1 MRESKMGLFDKLF
14 RRPERDQAREYF
26 KTLTAYRPVFH
37 DWRGEIYESALVR
50 AAIDARARHISKL
63 KVEMVG
69 TAKPELQRLMR
80 LGPNQFQTWG
90 QFLYRVSTI
99 LDVNSTAFIVPI
111 VDEDL
116 KVTGYY
122 PVLPE
127 KVEVVEYQGE
137 PWLKY
142 QFSHGQT
149 AAIEMSRCAVL
160 NRFQYRSDF
169 FGTGNR
175 ALDET
180 MDLITIQNQG
190 IKEGAKNSATYRFM
204 ARTTNFT
211 TPDDL
216 ANERKRFSERNL
228 SAEAEGGGVLLFP
241 NTYTDIKQLTGDTY
255 SPDPAQMDLIRSNVF
270 EYFGVNEDVLQNR
283 AYGDAWSA
291 FYEGA
296 LEPFAIQFSDVMT
309 KAMFTENERSRGSEL
324 MLTANRL
331 QYLSNSDKLNVTAQL
346 TDRGIF
352 SINESREV
360 FNLPPVEGGDVRTIR
375 GEYKNAEEI
384 GGEDGTED

>member
-1 MRESKMGLFDKLF
+1 MGLFDKLF
-14 RRPERDQAREYF
+14 RPQREKQRADEYF

-37 DWRGEIYESALVR
+37 DWRGELYESALVR

-63 KVEMVG
+63 KVETVG
-69 TAKPELQRLMR
+69 TAKPELQRLLK

-111 VDEDL
+111 VDKDL
-116 KVTGYY
+116 KVTGYF

-127 KVEVVEYQGE
+127 RVEIIEFNGE

-142 QFSHGQT
+142 KFTHGQE
-149 AAIEMSRCAVL
+149 AAIEMKYCAVL

-180 MDLITIQNQG
+180 MDLISIQNQG

-211 TPDDL
+211 APDDL
-216 ANERKRFSERNL
+216 REERKRFSERNL
-228 SAEAEGGGVLLFP
+228 SAEADGGGVLLFP
-241 NTYTDIKQLTGDTY
+241 NTYTDIKQLAGDTY
-255 SPDPAQMDLIRSNVF
+255 SPDPKQMELIQTNVF
-270 EYFGVNEDVLQNR
+270 DYFGVNEDVLQNK

-296 LEPFAIQFSDVMT
+296 IEVFAIQFSDAMT
-309 KAMFTENERSRGSEL
+309 KAIFTENERSRGSEL
-324 MLTANRL
+324 ILTANRL
-331 QYLSNSDKLNVTAQL
+331 QYLSNADKLNVTAQL

-352 SINESREV
+352 SINEAREV

-384 GGEDGTED
+384 NGGNEDGNED

>member
-1 MRESKMGLFDKLF
+1 MGLFDKLF
-14 RRPERDQAREYF
+14 RPQREKQRADEYF

-37 DWRGEIYESALVR
+37 DWRGELYESALVR

-63 KVEMVG
+63 KVETVG
-69 TAKPELQRLMR
+69 TAKPELQRLLK

-111 VDEDL
+111 VDNDL
-116 KVTGYY
+116 KVTGYF

-127 KVEVVEYQGE
+127 KVEIIEFNGE

-142 QFSHGQT
+142 KFTHGQE
-149 AAIEMSRCAVL
+149 AAIEMKYCAVL

-180 MDLITIQNQG
+180 MDLISIQNQG

-216 ANERKRFSERNL
+216 REERKRFSERNL
-228 SAEAEGGGVLLFP
+228 SAEADGGGVLLFP
-241 NTYTDIKQLTGDTY
+241 NTYTDIKQLAGDTY
-255 SPDPAQMDLIRSNVF
+255 SPDPKQMELIQTNVF
-270 EYFGVNEDVLQNR
+270 DYFGVNEDVLQNK

-296 LEPFAIQFSDVMT
+296 IEVFAIQFSDAMT
-309 KAMFTENERSRGSEL
+309 KAIFTENERSRGSEL
-324 MLTANRL
+324 ILTANRL
-331 QYLSNSDKLNVTAQL
+331 QYLSNADKLNVTAQL

-352 SINESREV
+352 SINEAREV

-384 GGEDGTED
+384 NGGQDGDED

>member
-1 MRESKMGLFDKLF
+1 MGLFDKLF
-14 RRPERDQAREYF
+14 RPQREKQRADEYF

-37 DWRGEIYESALVR
+37 DWRGELYESALVR

-63 KVEMVG
+63 KVETVG
-69 TAKPELQRLMR
+69 TAKPELQRLLK

-111 VDEDL
+111 VDKDL
-116 KVTGYY
+116 KVTGYF

-127 KVEVVEYQGE
+127 KVEIIEFNGE

-142 QFSHGQT
+142 KFTHGQT
-149 AAIEMSRCAVL
+149 AAIEMKYCAVL

-180 MDLITIQNQG
+180 MDLISIQNQG

-204 ARTTNFT
+204 AKTTNFT

-216 ANERKRFSERNL
+216 REERKRFSERNL
-228 SAEAEGGGVLLFP
+228 SAEADGGGVLLFP
-241 NTYTDIKQLTGDTY
+241 NTYTDIKQLAGDTY
-255 SPDPAQMDLIRSNVF
+255 SPDPKQMELIQTNVF
-270 EYFGVNEDVLQNR
+270 DYFGVNEDVLQNK

-296 LEPFAIQFSDVMT
+296 IEVFAIQFSDAMT
-309 KAMFTENERSRGSEL
+309 KAIFTENERSRGSEL
-324 MLTANRL
+324 ILTANRL
-331 QYLSNSDKLNVTAQL
+331 QYLSNADKLNVTAQL

-352 SINESREV
+352 SINEAREV

-384 GGEDGTED
+384 NGGQDGDES

>member
-1 MRESKMGLFDKLF
+1 MGLFDKLF
-14 RRPERDQAREYF
+14 RPQRERKRADEYF

-37 DWRGEIYESALVR
+37 DWRGELYESALVR

-69 TAKPELQRLMR
+69 TAKPELQRLLK

-111 VDEDL
+111 VDKDL
-116 KVTGYY
+116 KITGYF

-127 KVEVVEYQGE
+127 RVEIIEFNGE

-142 QFSHGQT
+142 KFTHGQE
-149 AAIEMSRCAVL
+149 AAIEMKYCAVL

-180 MDLITIQNQG
+180 MDLISIQNQG

-216 ANERKRFSERNL
+216 REERKRFSERNL
-228 SAEAEGGGVLLFP
+228 SAEADGGGVLLFP
-241 NTYTDIKQLTGDTY
+241 NTYTDIKQLAGDTY
-255 SPDPAQMDLIRSNVF
+255 SPDPKQMELIQTNVF
-270 EYFGVNEDVLQNR
+270 DYFGVNEDVLQNK

-296 LEPFAIQFSDVMT
+296 IEVFAIQFSDAMT
-309 KAMFTENERSRGSEL
+309 KAIFTENERSRGSEL
-324 MLTANRL
+324 ILTANRL
-331 QYLSNSDKLNVTAQL
+331 QYLSNADKLNVTAQL

-352 SINESREV
+352 SINEAREV

-384 GGEDGTED
+384 NGGQDGDES

>member
-1 MRESKMGLFDKLF
+1 MGLFDKLF
-14 RRPERDQAREYF
+14 RPQREKQRADEYF
-26 KTLTAYRPVFH
+26 RTLTAYRPVFH
-37 DWRGEIYESALVR
+37 DWRGELYESALVR

-63 KVEMVG
+63 KVETVG
-69 TAKPELQRLMR
+69 TAKPELQRLLK

-111 VDEDL
+111 VDKDL
-116 KVTGYY
+116 KITGYF

-127 KVEVVEYQGE
+127 RVEIVEFNGE

-142 QFSHGQT
+142 KFTHGQT
-149 AAIEMSRCAVL
+149 AAIEMKYCAVL

-180 MDLITIQNQG
+180 MDLISIQNQG

-216 ANERKRFSERNL
+216 KEERKRFSERNL

-241 NTYTDIKQLTGDTY
+241 NTYMDIKQLAGDTY
-255 SPDPAQMDLIRSNVF
+255 SPDPKQMELIQTNVF
-270 EYFGVNEDVLQNR
+270 DYFGVNEDVLQNK

-296 LEPFAIQFSDVMT
+296 IEVFAIQFSDAMT
-309 KAMFTENERSRGSEL
+309 KAAFTENERSRGSEI

-331 QYLSNSDKLNVTAQL
+331 
-346 TDRGIF
+346 
-352 SINESREV
+352 
-360 FNLPPVEGGDVRTIR
+360 
-375 GEYKNAEEI
+375 
-384 GGEDGTED
+384 

>member
-1 MRESKMGLFDKLF
+1 MGLFDKLF
-14 RRPERDQAREYF
+14 RPQRERKRADEYF

-37 DWRGEIYESALVR
+37 DWRGELYESALVR

-63 KVEMVG
+63 KVETVG
-69 TAKPELQRLMR
+69 TAKPELQRLLK

-111 VDEDL
+111 VDNDL
-116 KVTGYY
+116 KVTGYF

-127 KVEVVEYQGE
+127 KVEIIEFNGE

-142 QFSHGQT
+142 KFTHGQE
-149 AAIEMSRCAVL
+149 AAIEMKYCAVL

-180 MDLITIQNQG
+180 MDLISIQNQG

-216 ANERKRFSERNL
+216 REERKRFSERNL
-228 SAEAEGGGVLLFP
+228 SAEADGGGVLLFP
-241 NTYTDIKQLTGDTY
+241 NTYTDIKQLAGDTY
-255 SPDPAQMDLIRSNVF
+255 SPDPKQMELIQTNVF
-270 EYFGVNEDVLQNR
+270 DYFGVNEDVLQNK

-296 LEPFAIQFSDVMT
+296 IEVFAIQFSDAMT
-309 KAMFTENERSRGSEL
+309 KAIFTENERSRGSEL
-324 MLTANRL
+324 ILTANRL
-331 QYLSNSDKLNVTAQL
+331 QYLSNADKLNVTAQL

-352 SINESREV
+352 SINEAREV

-384 GGEDGTED
+384 NGGNEDGNED

>member
-1 MRESKMGLFDKLF
+1 MGLFDKLF
-14 RRPERDQAREYF
+14 RPQRERQRADEYF
-26 KTLTAYRPVFH
+26 RTLTAYRPVFH
-37 DWRGEIYESALVR
+37 DWRGELYESALVR

-63 KVEMVG
+63 KVETVG
-69 TAKPELQRLMR
+69 TAKPELQRLLK

-111 VDEDL
+111 VDKDL
-116 KVTGYY
+116 KITGYF

-127 KVEVVEYQGE
+127 RVEIIEFNGE

-142 QFSHGQT
+142 KFTHGQT
-149 AAIEMSRCAVL
+149 AAIEMKYCAVL

-180 MDLITIQNQG
+180 MDLISIQNQG

-216 ANERKRFSERNL
+216 REERKRFSERNL

-241 NTYTDIKQLTGDTY
+241 NTYTDIKQLAGDTY
-255 SPDPAQMDLIRSNVF
+255 SPDPKQMELIQTNVF
-270 EYFGVNEDVLQNR
+270 DYFGVNEDVLQNK

-296 LEPFAIQFSDVMT
+296 IEVFAIQFSDAMT
-309 KAMFTENERSRGSEL
+309 KAAFTENERSRGSEII
-324 MLTANRL
+324 LTANRL
-331 QYLSNSDKLNVTAQL
+331 QYLSNADKLAVTAQL

-352 SINESREV
+352 SINEAREV

-375 GEYKNAEEI
+375 GEYKNAEDI
-384 GGEDGTED
+384 NGGNDDGNEN

>member
-1 MRESKMGLFDKLF
+1 MGLFDKLF
-14 RRPERDQAREYF
+14 RPQRERKRADEYF

-37 DWRGEIYESALVR
+37 DWRGELYESALVR

-69 TAKPELQRLMR
+69 TAKPELQRLLK

-111 VDEDL
+111 VDKDL
-116 KVTGYY
+116 KVTGYF

-127 KVEVVEYQGE
+127 KVEIIEFNGE

-142 QFSHGQT
+142 KFTHGQE
-149 AAIEMSRCAVL
+149 AAIEMKYCAVL

-180 MDLITIQNQG
+180 MDLISIQNQG

-216 ANERKRFSERNL
+216 REERKRFSERNL
-228 SAEAEGGGVLLFP
+228 SAEADGGGVLLFP
-241 NTYTDIKQLTGDTY
+241 NTYTDIKQLAGDTY
-255 SPDPAQMDLIRSNVF
+255 SPDPKQMELIQTNVF
-270 EYFGVNEDVLQNR
+270 DYFGVNEDVLQNK

-296 LEPFAIQFSDVMT
+296 IEVFAIQFSDAMT
-309 KAMFTENERSRGSEL
+309 KAIFTENERSRGSEL
-324 MLTANRL
+324 ILTANRL
-331 QYLSNSDKLNVTAQL
+331 QYLSNADKLNVTAQL

-352 SINESREV
+352 SINEAREV

-384 GGEDGTED
+384 NGGQDGDED

>member
-1 MRESKMGLFDKLF
+1 MGLFDKLF
-14 RRPERDQAREYF
+14 RPQRERKRADEYF

-37 DWRGEIYESALVR
+37 DWRGELYESALVR

-63 KVEMVG
+63 KVETVG
-69 TAKPELQRLMR
+69 TAKPELQRLLK

-111 VDEDL
+111 VDKDL
-116 KVTGYY
+116 KVTGYF

-127 KVEVVEYQGE
+127 RVEIIEFNGE

-142 QFSHGQT
+142 KFTHGQE
-149 AAIEMSRCAVL
+149 AAIEMKYCAVL

-180 MDLITIQNQG
+180 MDLISIQNQG

-216 ANERKRFSERNL
+216 REERKRFSERNL
-228 SAEAEGGGVLLFP
+228 SAEADGGGVLLFP
-241 NTYTDIKQLTGDTY
+241 NTYTDIKQLAGDTY
-255 SPDPAQMDLIRSNVF
+255 SPDPKQMELIQTNVF
-270 EYFGVNEDVLQNR
+270 DYFGVNEDVLQNK

-296 LEPFAIQFSDVMT
+296 IEVFAIQFSDAMT
-309 KAMFTENERSRGSEL
+309 KAIFTENERSRGSEL
-324 MLTANRL
+324 ILTANRL
-331 QYLSNSDKLNVTAQL
+331 QYLSNADKLNVTAQL

-352 SINESREV
+352 SINEAREV

-384 GGEDGTED
+384 NGGNNDDGN

>member
-1 MRESKMGLFDKLF
+1 MGLFDKLF
-14 RRPERDQAREYF
+14 RPQREKQRADEYF
-26 KTLTAYRPVFH
+26 RTLTAYRPVFH
-37 DWRGEIYESALVR
+37 DWRGELYESALVR

-63 KVEMVG
+63 KVETVG
-69 TAKPELQRLMR
+69 TAKPELQRLLK

-111 VDEDL
+111 VDKDL
-116 KVTGYY
+116 KITGYF

-127 KVEVVEYQGE
+127 RVEIVEFNGE

-142 QFSHGQT
+142 KFTHGQT
-149 AAIEMSRCAVL
+149 AAIEMKYCAVL

-180 MDLITIQNQG
+180 MDLISIQNQG

-216 ANERKRFSERNL
+216 REERKRFSERNL
-228 SAEAEGGGVLLFP
+228 SAEADGGGVLLFP
-241 NTYTDIKQLTGDTY
+241 NTYTDIKQLAGDTY
-255 SPDPAQMDLIRSNVF
+255 SPDPRQMELIQTNVF
-270 EYFGVNEDVLQNR
+270 DYFGVNEDVLQNK

-296 LEPFAIQFSDVMT
+296 IEVFAIQFSDAMT
-309 KAMFTENERSRGSEL
+309 KAAFTENERSRGSEII
-324 MLTANRL
+324 LTANRL
-331 QYLSNSDKLNVTAQL
+331 QYLSNADKLAVTAQL

-352 SINESREV
+352 SINEAREV

-375 GEYKNAEEI
+375 GEYKNAEDI
-384 GGEDGTED
+384 NGGNDDGNED

>member
-1 MRESKMGLFDKLF
+1 MGLFDKLF
-14 RRPERDQAREYF
+14 RPQREKQRADEYF

-37 DWRGEIYESALVR
+37 DWRGELYESALVR

-63 KVEMVG
+63 KVETVG
-69 TAKPELQRLMR
+69 TAKPELQRLLK

-111 VDEDL
+111 VDKDL
-116 KVTGYY
+116 KATGYF

-127 KVEVVEYQGE
+127 KVEIIEFNGE

-142 QFSHGQT
+142 KFTHGQE
-149 AAIEMSRCAVL
+149 AAIEMKYCAVL

-180 MDLITIQNQG
+180 MDLISIQNQG

-216 ANERKRFSERNL
+216 REERKRFSERNL
-228 SAEAEGGGVLLFP
+228 SAEADGGGVLLFP
-241 NTYTDIKQLTGDTY
+241 NTYTDIKQLAGDTY
-255 SPDPAQMDLIRSNVF
+255 SPDPKQMELIQTNVF
-270 EYFGVNEDVLQNR
+270 DYFGVNEDVLQNK

-296 LEPFAIQFSDVMT
+296 IEVFAIQFSDAMT
-309 KAMFTENERSRGSEL
+309 KAIFTENERSRGSEL
-324 MLTANRL
+324 ILTANRL
-331 QYLSNSDKLNVTAQL
+331 QYLSNADKLNVTAQL

-352 SINESREV
+352 SINEAREV

-384 GGEDGTED
+384 NGGQDGDED

>member
-1 MRESKMGLFDKLF
+1 MSMGLFDKLF
-14 RRPERDQAREYF
+14 RPQRERQRADEYF

-37 DWRGEIYESALVR
+37 DWRGELYESALVR

-63 KVEMVG
+63 KVETVG
-69 TAKPELQRLMR
+69 TAKPELQRLLK

-111 VDEDL
+111 VDKDL
-116 KVTGYY
+116 KITGYF

-127 KVEVVEYQGE
+127 RVEIIEFNGE

-142 QFSHGQT
+142 KFTHGQE
-149 AAIEMSRCAVL
+149 AAIEMKYCAVL

-180 MDLITIQNQG
+180 MDLISIQNQG

-216 ANERKRFSERNL
+216 REERKRFSERNL
-228 SAEAEGGGVLLFP
+228 SAEADGGGVLLFP
-241 NTYTDIKQLTGDTY
+241 NTYTDIKQLAGDTY
-255 SPDPAQMDLIRSNVF
+255 SPDPKQMELIQTNVF
-270 EYFGVNEDVLQNR
+270 DYFGVNEDVLQNK

-296 LEPFAIQFSDVMT
+296 IEVFAIQFSDAMT
-309 KAMFTENERSRGSEL
+309 KAIFTENERSRGSEL
-324 MLTANRL
+324 ILTANRL
-331 QYLSNSDKLNVTAQL
+331 QYLSNADKLNVTAQL

-352 SINESREV
+352 SINEAREV

-384 GGEDGTED
+384 NGGNEDGNED

>member
-1 MRESKMGLFDKLF
+1 MGLFDKLF
-14 RRPERDQAREYF
+14 RPQRERQLADEYF

-37 DWRGEIYESALVR
+37 DWRGELYESALVR

-63 KVEMVG
+63 KVETVG
-69 TAKPELQRLMR
+69 TAKPELQRLLK

-111 VDEDL
+111 VDKDL
-116 KVTGYY
+116 KVTGYF

-127 KVEVVEYQGE
+127 RVEIIEFNGE

-142 QFSHGQT
+142 KFTHGQE
-149 AAIEMSRCAVL
+149 AAIEMKYCAVL

-180 MDLITIQNQG
+180 MDLISIQNQG

-216 ANERKRFSERNL
+216 REERKRFSERNL
-228 SAEAEGGGVLLFP
+228 SAEADGGGVLLFP
-241 NTYTDIKQLTGDTY
+241 NTYTDIKQLAGDTY
-255 SPDPAQMDLIRSNVF
+255 SPDPKQMELIQTNVF
-270 EYFGVNEDVLQNR
+270 DYFGVNEDVLQNK

-296 LEPFAIQFSDVMT
+296 IEVFAIQFSDAMT
-309 KAMFTENERSRGSEL
+309 KAIFTENERSRGSEL
-324 MLTANRL
+324 ILTANRL
-331 QYLSNSDKLNVTAQL
+331 QYLSNADKLNVTAQL

-352 SINESREV
+352 TINEAREV

-384 GGEDGTED
+384 NGGDSESEL

>member
-1 MRESKMGLFDKLF
+1 MGLFDKLF
-14 RRPERDQAREYF
+14 RPQRERQRADEYF

-37 DWRGEIYESALVR
+37 DWRGELYESALVR

-63 KVEMVG
+63 KVETVG
-69 TAKPELQRLMR
+69 TAKPELQRLLR

-111 VDEDL
+111 VDKDL
-116 KVTGYY
+116 KVTGYF

-127 KVEVVEYQGE
+127 RVEIIEFNGE

-142 QFSHGQT
+142 KFTHGQE
-149 AAIEMSRCAVL
+149 AAIEMKYCAVL

-180 MDLITIQNQG
+180 MDLISIQNQG

-216 ANERKRFSERNL
+216 REERKRFSERNL
-228 SAEAEGGGVLLFP
+228 SAEADGGGVLLFP
-241 NTYTDIKQLTGDTY
+241 NTYTDIKQLAGDTY
-255 SPDPAQMDLIRSNVF
+255 SPDPKQMELIQTNVF
-270 EYFGVNEDVLQNR
+270 DYFGVNEDVLQNK

-296 LEPFAIQFSDVMT
+296 IEVFAIQFSDAMT
-309 KAMFTENERSRGSEL
+309 KAIFTENERSRGSEL
-324 MLTANRL
+324 ILTANRL
-331 QYLSNSDKLNVTAQL
+331 QYLSNADKLNVTAQL

-352 SINESREV
+352 SINEAREV

-384 GGEDGTED
+384 NGGDSESEL

>member
-1 MRESKMGLFDKLF
+1 MGLFDKLF
-14 RRPERDQAREYF
+14 RPQRERKRADEYF

-37 DWRGEIYESALVR
+37 DWRGELYESALVR

-63 KVEMVG
+63 KVETVG
-69 TAKPELQRLMR
+69 TAKPELQRLLK

-111 VDEDL
+111 VDKDL
-116 KVTGYY
+116 KITGYF

-127 KVEVVEYQGE
+127 RVEIIEFNGE

-142 QFSHGQT
+142 KFTHGQE
-149 AAIEMSRCAVL
+149 AAIEMKYCAVL

-180 MDLITIQNQG
+180 MDLISIQNQG

-216 ANERKRFSERNL
+216 REERKRFSERNL
-228 SAEAEGGGVLLFP
+228 SAEADGGGVLLFP
-241 NTYTDIKQLTGDTY
+241 NTYTDIKQLAGDTY
-255 SPDPAQMDLIRSNVF
+255 SPDPKQMELIQTNVF
-270 EYFGVNEDVLQNR
+270 DYFGVNEDVLQNK

-296 LEPFAIQFSDVMT
+296 IEVFAIQFSDAMT
-309 KAMFTENERSRGSEL
+309 KAIFTENERSRGSEL
-324 MLTANRL
+324 ILTANRL
-331 QYLSNSDKLNVTAQL
+331 QYLSNADKLNVTAQL

-352 SINESREV
+352 SINEAREV

-384 GGEDGTED
+384 NGGDSESEL

>member
-1 MRESKMGLFDKLF
+1 MSMGLFDKLF
-14 RRPERDQAREYF
+14 RPQRERKRADEYF

-37 DWRGEIYESALVR
+37 DWRGELYESALVR

-69 TAKPELQRLMR
+69 TAKPELQRLLK

-111 VDEDL
+111 VDKDL
-116 KVTGYY
+116 KVTGYF

-127 KVEVVEYQGE
+127 KVEIIEFNGE

-142 QFSHGQT
+142 KFTHGQT
-149 AAIEMSRCAVL
+149 AAIEMKYCAVL

-180 MDLITIQNQG
+180 MDLISIQNQG

-216 ANERKRFSERNL
+216 REERKRFSERNL
-228 SAEAEGGGVLLFP
+228 SAEADGGGVLLFP
-241 NTYTDIKQLTGDTY
+241 NTYTDIKQLAGDTY
-255 SPDPAQMDLIRSNVF
+255 SPDPKQMELIQTNVF
-270 EYFGVNEDVLQNR
+270 DYFGVNEDVLQNK

-296 LEPFAIQFSDVMT
+296 IEVFAIQFSDAMT
-309 KAMFTENERSRGSEL
+309 KAIFTENERSRGSEL
-324 MLTANRL
+324 ILTANRL
-331 QYLSNSDKLNVTAQL
+331 QYLSNADKLNVTAQL

-352 SINESREV
+352 SINEAREV

-384 GGEDGTED
+384 NGGQDGDED

>member
-1 MRESKMGLFDKLF
+1 MGLFDKLF
-14 RRPERDQAREYF
+14 RPQRERQRADEYF

-37 DWRGEIYESALVR
+37 DWRGELYESALVR

-63 KVEMVG
+63 KVETVG
-69 TAKPELQRLMR
+69 TAKPELQRLLK

-111 VDEDL
+111 VDKDL
-116 KVTGYY
+116 KITGYF

-127 KVEVVEYQGE
+127 KVEIIEFNGE

-142 QFSHGQT
+142 KFTHGQT
-149 AAIEMSRCAVL
+149 AAIEMKYCAVL

-180 MDLITIQNQG
+180 MDLISIQNQG

-216 ANERKRFSERNL
+216 REERKRFSERNL
-228 SAEAEGGGVLLFP
+228 SAEADGGGVLLFP
-241 NTYTDIKQLTGDTY
+241 NTYTDIKQLAGDTY
-255 SPDPAQMDLIRSNVF
+255 SPDPKQMELIQTNVF
-270 EYFGVNEDVLQNR
+270 DYFGVNEDVLQNK

-296 LEPFAIQFSDVMT
+296 IEVFAIQFSDAMT
-309 KAMFTENERSRGSEL
+309 KAIFTENERSRGSEL
-324 MLTANRL
+324 LLTANRL
-331 QYLSNSDKLNVTAQL
+331 QYLSNADKLNVTAQL

-352 SINESREV
+352 SINEAREV

-384 GGEDGTED
+384 NGGNDDGNEN

>member
-1 MRESKMGLFDKLF
+1 MGLFDKLF
-14 RRPERDQAREYF
+14 RPQRERQRADEYF

-37 DWRGEIYESALVR
+37 DWRGELYESALVR

-63 KVEMVG
+63 KVETVG
-69 TAKPELQRLMR
+69 TAKPELQRLLK

-111 VDEDL
+111 VDKDL
-116 KVTGYY
+116 KVTGYF

-127 KVEVVEYQGE
+127 KVEIIEFNGE

-142 QFSHGQT
+142 KFTHGQE
-149 AAIEMSRCAVL
+149 AAIEMKYCAVL

-180 MDLITIQNQG
+180 MDLISIQNQG

-216 ANERKRFSERNL
+216 REERKRFSERNL
-228 SAEAEGGGVLLFP
+228 SAEADGGGVLLFP
-241 NTYTDIKQLTGDTY
+241 NTYTDIKQLAGDTY
-255 SPDPAQMDLIRSNVF
+255 SPDPKQMELIQTNVF
-270 EYFGVNEDVLQNR
+270 DYFGVNEDVLQNK

-296 LEPFAIQFSDVMT
+296 IEVFAIQFSDAMT
-309 KAMFTENERSRGSEL
+309 KAIFTENERSRGSEL
-324 MLTANRL
+324 ILTANRL
-331 QYLSNSDKLNVTAQL
+331 QYLSNADKLNVTAQL

-352 SINESREV
+352 SINEAREV

-384 GGEDGTED
+384 NGGQDGDED

>member
-1 MRESKMGLFDKLF
+1 MGLFDKLF
-14 RRPERDQAREYF
+14 RPQREKQRADEYF

-37 DWRGEIYESALVR
+37 DWRGELYESALVR

-63 KVEMVG
+63 KVETVG
-69 TAKPELQRLMR
+69 TAKPELQRLLR

-111 VDEDL
+111 VDKDL
-116 KVTGYY
+116 KVTGYF

-127 KVEVVEYQGE
+127 RVEIIEFNGE

-142 QFSHGQT
+142 KFTHGQE
-149 AAIEMSRCAVL
+149 AAIEMKYCAVL

-180 MDLITIQNQG
+180 MDLISIQNQG

-216 ANERKRFSERNL
+216 KEERKRFSDRNL
-228 SAEAEGGGVLLFP
+228 SAEADGGGVLLFP
-241 NTYTDIKQLTGDTY
+241 NTYKDIKQLAGDTY
-255 SPDPAQMDLIRSNVF
+255 SPDPKQMELIQTNVF
-270 EYFGVNEDVLQNR
+270 DYFGVNEDVLQNK

-296 LEPFAIQFSDVMT
+296 IEVFAIQFSDAMT
-309 KAMFTENERSRGSEL
+309 KAIFTENERSRGSEL
-324 MLTANRL
+324 ILTANRL
-331 QYLSNSDKLNVTAQL
+331 QYLSNADKLNVTAQL

-352 SINESREV
+352 TINEAREV

-384 GGEDGTED
+384 NGGNNDDGN

>member
-1 MRESKMGLFDKLF
+1 MGLFDKLF
-14 RRPERDQAREYF
+14 RPQRERKRADEYF

-37 DWRGEIYESALVR
+37 DWRGELYESALVR

-63 KVEMVG
+63 KVETVG
-69 TAKPELQRLMR
+69 TAKPELQRLLK

-111 VDEDL
+111 VDKDL
-116 KVTGYY
+116 KATGYF

-127 KVEVVEYQGE
+127 KVEIIEFNGE

-142 QFSHGQT
+142 KFTHGQE
-149 AAIEMSRCAVL
+149 AAIEMKYCAVL

-180 MDLITIQNQG
+180 MDLISIQNQG

-204 ARTTNFT
+204 AKTTNFT

-216 ANERKRFSERNL
+216 REERKRFSERNL
-228 SAEAEGGGVLLFP
+228 SAEADGGGVLLFP
-241 NTYTDIKQLTGDTY
+241 NTYTDIKQLAGDTY
-255 SPDPAQMDLIRSNVF
+255 SPDPKQMELIQTNVF
-270 EYFGVNEDVLQNR
+270 DYFGVNEDVLQNK

-296 LEPFAIQFSDVMT
+296 IEVFAIQFSDAMT
-309 KAMFTENERSRGSEL
+309 KAIFTENERSRGSEL
-324 MLTANRL
+324 ILTANRL
-331 QYLSNSDKLNVTAQL
+331 QYLSNADKLNVTAQL

-352 SINESREV
+352 SINEAREV

-384 GGEDGTED
+384 NGGNEDETGT

>member
-1 MRESKMGLFDKLF
+1 MSMGLFDKLF
-14 RRPERDQAREYF
+14 RPQREKQRADEYF

-37 DWRGEIYESALVR
+37 DWRGELYESALVR

-63 KVEMVG
+63 KVETVG
-69 TAKPELQRLMR
+69 TAKPELQRLLR

-111 VDEDL
+111 VDKDL
-116 KVTGYY
+116 KVTGYF

-127 KVEVVEYQGE
+127 RVEIIEFNGE

-142 QFSHGQT
+142 KFTHGQE
-149 AAIEMSRCAVL
+149 AAIEMKYCAVL

-180 MDLITIQNQG
+180 MDLISIQNQG

-216 ANERKRFSERNL
+216 KEERKRFSDRNL
-228 SAEAEGGGVLLFP
+228 SAEADGGGVLLFP
-241 NTYTDIKQLTGDTY
+241 NTYKDIKQLAGDTY
-255 SPDPAQMDLIRSNVF
+255 SPDPKQMELIQTNVF
-270 EYFGVNEDVLQNR
+270 DYFGVNEDVLQNK

-296 LEPFAIQFSDVMT
+296 IEVFAIQFSDAMT
-309 KAMFTENERSRGSEL
+309 KAIFTENERSRGSEL
-324 MLTANRL
+324 ILTANRL
-331 QYLSNSDKLNVTAQL
+331 QYLSNADKLNVTAQL

-352 SINESREV
+352 TINEAREV

-384 GGEDGTED
+384 NGGNNDDGN

>member
-1 MRESKMGLFDKLF
+1 MGLFDKLF
-14 RRPERDQAREYF
+14 RPQRKRKEAKEFFR
-26 KTLTAYRPVFH
+26 TLTAYRPVFH
-37 DWRGEIYESALVR
+37 DWKGEIYESELVR

-63 KVEMVG
+63 KVETVG
-69 TAKPELQRLMR
+69 TAKPELQRLLR
-80 LGPNQFQTWG
+80 LGPNQFQTWS

-99 LDVNSTAFIVPI
+99 LDVNSTAFVVPI
-111 VDEDL
+111 VDKDL
-116 KVTGYY
+116 KTTGYF

-127 KVEVVEYQGE
+127 RVEIIEFQGE

-142 QFSHGQT
+142 RFTHGQE
-149 AAIEMSRCAVL
+149 AAIEAKYCAIL
-160 NRFQYRSDF
+160 TRFQYRSDF

-180 MDLITIQNQG
+180 MDLITIQHQG
-190 IKEGAKNSATYRFM
+190 IKEAAKNSATYRFM
-204 ARTTNFT
+204 AKTTNFT

-216 ANERKRFSERNL
+216 KEERKRFSERNL
-228 SAEAEGGGVLLFP
+228 SAEAEGGGLLLFP
-241 NTYTDIKQLTGDTY
+241 NTYADIKQLSGDNY
-255 SPDPAQMDLIRSNVF
+255 SPDPEQLEQIQTNVF
-270 EYFGVNEDVLQNR
+270 NYFGVNEDVLQNK

-296 LEPFAIQFSDVMT
+296 IEPFAIQFSETMT
-309 KAMFTENERSRGSEL
+309 KAAFTENERSRGSEI

-331 QYLSNSDKLNVTAQL
+331 QYLSNADKLNVTAQL

-352 SINESREV
+352 TVNEAREV

-384 GGEDGTED
+384 NGGNNDDGN

>member
-1 MRESKMGLFDKLF
+1 MGLFDKLF
-14 RRPERDQAREYF
+14 RPQRERQRADEYF

-37 DWRGEIYESALVR
+37 DWRGELYESALVR

-63 KVEMVG
+63 KVETVG
-69 TAKPELQRLMR
+69 TAKPELQRLLK

-111 VDEDL
+111 VDKDL
-116 KVTGYY
+116 KVTGYF

-127 KVEVVEYQGE
+127 KVEIIEFNGE

-142 QFSHGQT
+142 KFTHGQT
-149 AAIEMSRCAVL
+149 AAIEMKYCAVL

-180 MDLITIQNQG
+180 MDLISIQNQG

-216 ANERKRFSERNL
+216 REERKRFSERNL
-228 SAEAEGGGVLLFP
+228 SAEADGGGVLLFP
-241 NTYTDIKQLTGDTY
+241 NTYTDIKQLAGDTY
-255 SPDPAQMDLIRSNVF
+255 SPDPKQMELIQTNVF
-270 EYFGVNEDVLQNR
+270 DYFGVNEDVLQNK

-296 LEPFAIQFSDVMT
+296 IEVFAIQFSDAMT
-309 KAMFTENERSRGSEL
+309 KAIFTENERSRGSEL
-324 MLTANRL
+324 ILTANRL
-331 QYLSNSDKLNVTAQL
+331 QYLSNADKLNVTAQL

-352 SINESREV
+352 SINEAREV

-384 GGEDGTED
+384 NGGQDGDED

>member
-1 MRESKMGLFDKLF
+1 MGLFDRIFKN
-14 RRPERDQAREYF
+14 REKAREAHEYF

-63 KVEMVG
+63 KVEIVG
-69 TAKPELQRLMR
+69 TAKPELQRLLR
-80 LGPNQFQTWG
+80 LGPNEFQTWP

-99 LDVNSTAFIVPI
+99 LDVNNTAFIVP
-111 VDEDL
+111 VMDKDL

-127 KVEVVEYQGE
+127 RASVVEYQGE

-142 QFSHGQT
+142 KFTHGQY
-149 AAIEMSRCAVL
+149 AAVEMKRCAVL
-160 NRFQYRSDF
+160 TRFQYRNDF
-169 FGTGNR
+169 FGSTNE

-180 MDLITIQNQG
+180 MDLITVQNQG
-190 IKEGAKNSATYRFM
+190 IEEAAKNSATYRFM
-204 ARTTNFT
+204 ARLTNFSKAE
-211 TPDDL
+211 DL
-216 ANERKRFSERNL
+216 KKERERFDIYNL
-228 SAEAEGGGVLLFP
+228 SKDAEGGGILLFP
-241 NTYTDIKQLTGDTY
+241 NTYNDIKQITGGGY
-255 SPDPAQMDLIRSNVF
+255 SPDPKQMELIQTNVF
-270 EYFGVNEDVLQNR
+270 NYFGVNEDVLQNK
-283 AYGDAWSA
+283 AYGDSWSA

-296 LEPFAIQFSDVMT
+296 LEVFAVQFSDAMT
-309 KAMFTENERSRGSEL
+309 KAAFTENERSRGSEI

-352 SINESREV
+352 SINEAREV
-360 FNLPPVEGGDVRTIR
+360 FNLPPVEGGDIRTIR
-375 GEYKNAEEI
+375 GEYKNADEI
-384 GGEDGTED
+384 GGNDGAEN

>member
-1 MRESKMGLFDKLF
+1 MGLFDKLF
-14 RRPERDQAREYF
+14 RPQRERQRADEYF

-37 DWRGEIYESALVR
+37 DWRGELYESALVR

-63 KVEMVG
+63 KVETVG
-69 TAKPELQRLMR
+69 TAKPELQRLLR

-111 VDEDL
+111 VDKDL
-116 KVTGYY
+116 KVTGYF

-127 KVEVVEYQGE
+127 RVEIIEFNGE

-142 QFSHGQT
+142 KFTHGQE
-149 AAIEMSRCAVL
+149 AAIEMKYCAVL

-180 MDLITIQNQG
+180 MDLISIQNQG

-216 ANERKRFSERNL
+216 REERKRFSERNL
-228 SAEAEGGGVLLFP
+228 SAEADGGGVLLFP
-241 NTYTDIKQLTGDTY
+241 NTYTDIKQLAGDTY
-255 SPDPAQMDLIRSNVF
+255 SPDPKQMELIQTNVF
-270 EYFGVNEDVLQNR
+270 DYFGVNEDVLQNK

-296 LEPFAIQFSDVMT
+296 IEVFAIQFSDAMT
-309 KAMFTENERSRGSEL
+309 KAIFTENERSRGSEL
-324 MLTANRL
+324 ILTANRL
-331 QYLSNSDKLNVTAQL
+331 QYLSNADKLNVTAQL

-352 SINESREV
+352 SINEAREV

-384 GGEDGTED
+384 NGGQDGDED

>member
-1 MRESKMGLFDKLF
+1 MGLFDKLF
-14 RRPERDQAREYF
+14 RPQREKQRADEYF
-26 KTLTAYRPVFH
+26 RTLTAYRPVFH
-37 DWRGEIYESALVR
+37 DWRGELYESALVR

-63 KVEMVG
+63 KVETVG
-69 TAKPELQRLMR
+69 TAKPELQRLLK

-111 VDEDL
+111 VDKDL
-116 KVTGYY
+116 KITGYF

-127 KVEVVEYQGE
+127 RVEIVEFNGE

-142 QFSHGQT
+142 KFTHGQT
-149 AAIEMSRCAVL
+149 AAIEMKYCAVL

-180 MDLITIQNQG
+180 MDLISIQNQG

-211 TPDDL
+211 APDDL
-216 ANERKRFSERNL
+216 REERKRFSERNL
-228 SAEAEGGGVLLFP
+228 SAEADGGGVLLFP
-241 NTYTDIKQLTGDTY
+241 NTYTDIKQLAGDTY
-255 SPDPAQMDLIRSNVF
+255 SPDPKQMELIQTNVF
-270 EYFGVNEDVLQNR
+270 DYFGVNEDVLQNK

-296 LEPFAIQFSDVMT
+296 IEVFAIQFSDAMT
-309 KAMFTENERSRGSEL
+309 KAAFTENERSRGSEI

-331 QYLSNSDKLNVTAQL
+331 QYLSNADKLNVTAQL

-352 SINESREV
+352 SINEAREV

-384 GGEDGTED
+384 NGGNEDGNED

>member
-1 MRESKMGLFDKLF
+1 MGLFDKLF
-14 RRPERDQAREYF
+14 RPQRERKRADEYF

-37 DWRGEIYESALVR
+37 DWRGELYESALVR

-63 KVEMVG
+63 KVETVG
-69 TAKPELQRLMR
+69 TAKPELQRLLK

-111 VDEDL
+111 VDKDL
-116 KVTGYY
+116 KVTGYF

-127 KVEVVEYQGE
+127 KVEIIEFNGE

-142 QFSHGQT
+142 KFTHGQE
-149 AAIEMSRCAVL
+149 AAIEMKYCAVL

-180 MDLITIQNQG
+180 MDLISIQNQG

-216 ANERKRFSERNL
+216 REERKRFSERNL
-228 SAEAEGGGVLLFP
+228 SAEADGGGVLLFP
-241 NTYTDIKQLTGDTY
+241 NTYTDIKQLAGDTY
-255 SPDPAQMDLIRSNVF
+255 SPDPKQMELIQTNVF
-270 EYFGVNEDVLQNR
+270 DYFGVNEDVLQNK

-296 LEPFAIQFSDVMT
+296 IEVFAIQFSDAMT
-309 KAMFTENERSRGSEL
+309 KAIFTENERSRGSEL
-324 MLTANRL
+324 ILTANRL
-331 QYLSNSDKLNVTAQL
+331 QYLSNADKLNVTAQL

-352 SINESREV
+352 SINEAREV

-384 GGEDGTED
+384 NGGNEDGNED

>member
-1 MRESKMGLFDKLF
+1 MGLFDKLF
-14 RRPERDQAREYF
+14 RPQRERKRADEYF

-37 DWRGEIYESALVR
+37 DWRGELYESALVR

-63 KVEMVG
+63 KVETIG
-69 TAKPELQRLMR
+69 TAKPELQRLLK

-111 VDEDL
+111 VDKDL
-116 KVTGYY
+116 KVTGYF

-127 KVEVVEYQGE
+127 RVEIIEFNGE

-142 QFSHGQT
+142 KFTHGQE
-149 AAIEMSRCAVL
+149 AAIEMKYCAVL

-180 MDLITIQNQG
+180 MDLISIQNQG

-216 ANERKRFSERNL
+216 REERKRFSERNL
-228 SAEAEGGGVLLFP
+228 SAEADGGGVLLFP
-241 NTYTDIKQLTGDTY
+241 NTYTDIKQLAGDTY
-255 SPDPAQMDLIRSNVF
+255 SPDPKQMELIQTNVF
-270 EYFGVNEDVLQNR
+270 DYFGVNEDVLQNK

-296 LEPFAIQFSDVMT
+296 IEVFAIQFSDAMT
-309 KAMFTENERSRGSEL
+309 KAIFTENERSRGSEL
-324 MLTANRL
+324 ILTANRL
-331 QYLSNSDKLNVTAQL
+331 QYLSNADKLNVTAQL

-352 SINESREV
+352 SINEAREV

-384 GGEDGTED
+384 NGGQDGDED